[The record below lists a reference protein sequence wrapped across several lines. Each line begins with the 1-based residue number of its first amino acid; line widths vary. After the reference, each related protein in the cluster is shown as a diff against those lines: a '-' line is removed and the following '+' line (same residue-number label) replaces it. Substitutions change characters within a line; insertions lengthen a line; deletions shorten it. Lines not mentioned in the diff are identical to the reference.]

1 MPQRI
6 DVLEGYPPRSGSFRG
21 RILDADNDP
30 ELDRITREAALEL
43 RAPTCVVSL
52 ILDRTQ
58 YSRASY
64 GLPETPANSRT
75 ISRDLTLC
83 QYVVH
88 ERSIVAVSNV
98 RTDERVPQEILRQ
111 VDVGSYLGAPLLVTG
126 EVVGALCI
134 IDTRPR
140 EFAEA
145 DRATLARYATQ
156 ASARLAELAAEQRGT
171 AGAETLL
178 RAATR
183 PVFQDLRNAI
193 WQLSM
198 TLEEIQTASSAAQP
212 LVALAKPRAEVAR
225 GTAAVD
231 PQRVSGPG
239 VPPAAASPKSLDAAA
254 AAVADLMTLT
264 NDALKSAKR
273 LEVGMYALEAVA
285 QHKGESADLAVVVRS
300 AANLAEHFLKLIGG
314 FDWRDVPSALIQA
327 TPAAAL
333 VQIATALSLFA
344 EALNKARGKGPLKA
358 MVEQSD
364 DRVTLLIKSPVDF
377 HGVAECVFELQRLLG
392 PASGV
397 SVSCADATLC
407 LGYRALQSSREP

>member
-1 MPQRI
+1 MTERI
-6 DVLEGYPPRSGSFRG
+6 DVLEGHPPRGGSFRG
-21 RILDADNDP
+21 RILDPDNDP

-43 RAPTCVVSL
+43 RVPVCVVSL
-52 ILDRTQ
+52 ILDRVQ

-64 GLPETPANSRT
+64 GLTEGLAEDGLT
-75 ISRDLTLC
+75 SRDLTLC
-83 QYVVH
+83 QYVV
-88 ERSIVAVSNV
+88 RDRAIVAVPDA
-98 RTDERVPQEILRQ
+98 RTDERVPQETLRK
-111 VDVGSYLGAPLLVTG
+111 VDFGSYLGAPLVVAG
-126 EVVGALCI
+126 AVVGALCI
-134 IDTRPR
+134 IDTRAR

-145 DRATLARYATQ
+145 ERTALTRYATQ
-156 ASARLAELAAEQRGT
+156 ASARLGELAAEQRGT
-171 AGAETLL
+171 ASAETLL

-198 TLEEIQTASSAAQP
+198 TLDEIKTASGAAQP
-212 LVALAKPRAEVAR
+212 LAALAKPRAGSTR
-225 GTAAVD
+225 TT
-231 PQRVSGPG
+231 GPRDD
-239 VPPAAASPKSLDAAA
+239 PKSLEAAA
-254 AAVADLMTLT
+254 AAVADLQALT
-264 NDALKSAKR
+264 DDALKSAKR

-300 AANLAEHFLKLIGG
+300 AANLADHYLKLIGG
-314 FDWRDVPSALIQA
+314 FDLREVPSALIQA

-358 MVEQSD
+358 MVERSD

-377 HGVAECVFELQRLLG
+377 RGVADCVLELQRLLG

-397 SVSCADATLC
+397 SVACADATLC
-407 LGYRALQSSREP
+407 LGYRTPRPSGEA

>member
-1 MPQRI
+1 M
-6 DVLEGYPPRSGSFRG
+6 
-21 RILDADNDP
+21 LDADNDP

-43 RAPTCVVSL
+43 RAPTCVISL
-52 ILDRTQ
+52 ILDRAQ

-83 QYVVH
+83 QYVVD
-88 ERSIVAVSNV
+88 ERSIVAVPDA

-111 VDVGSYLGAPLLVTG
+111 VDFGSYLGAPLVVTG
-126 EVVGALCI
+126 AVVGALCI
-134 IDTRPR
+134 LDTRAR

-145 DRATLARYATQ
+145 ERTTLARYATQ
-156 ASARLAELAAEQRGT
+156 ASARLGELAAEQRGT
-171 AGAETLL
+171 ASAETLL

-198 TLEEIQTASSAAQP
+198 TLDEIKTASVAAQP
-212 LVALAKPRAEVAR
+212 LAALAKRAGSTR
-225 GTAAVD
+225 TTA
-231 PQRVSGPG
+231 PQTD
-239 VPPAAASPKSLDAAA
+239 PKSLEAAA
-254 AAVADLMTLT
+254 AAVADLQALT
-264 NDALKSAKR
+264 DDALKSAKR

-300 AANLAEHFLKLIGG
+300 AANLAEHYLKLIGG
-314 FDWRDVPSALIQA
+314 FDLREVPSALIQA

-344 EALNKARGKGPLKA
+344 EALNKARSKGPLKA
-358 MVEQSD
+358 MVERSD

-377 HGVAECVFELQRLLG
+377 RGVADCVLELQRLLG

-397 SVSCADATLC
+397 SVGCTDATLC
-407 LGYRALQSSREP
+407 LGYRTPRPSGEA

>member
-1 MPQRI
+1 MHERI
-6 DVLEGYPPRSGSFRG
+6 DVLEGQPPRGGSFRG
-21 RILDADNDP
+21 RILDADTDP
-30 ELDRITREAALEL
+30 ELDRITREAALAL

-52 ILDRTQ
+52 ILDSAQ

-64 GLPETPANSRT
+64 GLPDGVAESKST
-75 ISRDLTLC
+75 SRDLTLC
-83 QYVVH
+83 QYVV
-88 ERSIVAVSNV
+88 RDGSIVAVPDA
-98 RTDERVPQEILRQ
+98 RTDERVPQESLRRFGY
-111 VDVGSYLGAPLLVTG
+111 GSYLGAPLLVTG
-126 EVVGALCI
+126 AVVGALCI
-134 IDTRPR
+134 IDIRPR

-145 DRATLARYATQ
+145 ERATLARYATQ
-156 ASARLAELAAEQRGT
+156 ASARLTELAAEQRGT

-198 TLEEIQTASSAAQP
+198 TLEEIQSASSAAQP
-212 LVALAKPRAEVAR
+212 LAALAKPPAGVA
-225 GTAAVD
+225 G
-231 PQRVSGPG
+231 GPG
-239 VPPAAASPKSLDAAA
+239 PGATPKNLEAAA
-254 AAVADLMTLT
+254 AAVADLGRLT

-285 QHKGESADLAVVVRS
+285 QPKGNSADLAVVVRL
-300 AANLAEHFLKLIGG
+300 AANLAEHYLKLIGG
-314 FDWRDVPSALIQA
+314 FEWREVPSALIQA

-358 MVEQSD
+358 MVEQSGE
-364 DRVTLLIKSPVDF
+364 RVTLLIKSPVDF
-377 HGVAECVFELQRLLG
+377 HGVAECVLELQRLLG

-397 SVSCADATLC
+397 SVGCTDATFC
-407 LGYRALQSSREP
+407 LGYRTPRTSGEA